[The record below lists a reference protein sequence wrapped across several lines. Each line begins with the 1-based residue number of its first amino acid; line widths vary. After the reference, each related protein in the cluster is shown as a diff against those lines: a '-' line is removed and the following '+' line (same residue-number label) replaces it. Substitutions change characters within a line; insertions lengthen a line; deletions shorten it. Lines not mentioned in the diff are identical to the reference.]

1 MVNANVEKLEEI
13 LEDYERLCLM
23 EHTIKSLISMKE
35 GVIKTLM
42 VEIKNAWDDDQTFMH
57 SILSEKLALLE
68 MEVDVLKAVL

>member
-1 MVNANVEKLEEI
+1 MVNTNVEKLEEI

-35 GVIKTLM
+35 DVIKTLM
-42 VEIKNAWDDDQTFMH
+42 VEIKNAWDDHQTFTH